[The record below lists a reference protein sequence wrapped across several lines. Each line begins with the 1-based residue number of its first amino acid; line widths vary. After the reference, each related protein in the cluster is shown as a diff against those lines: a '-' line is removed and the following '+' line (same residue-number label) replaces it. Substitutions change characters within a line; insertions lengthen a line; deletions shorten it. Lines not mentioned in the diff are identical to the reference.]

1 MNNILINSY
10 IAGNKKNISNFL
22 NKNKIEQ
29 GSTILFIPTA
39 GNVEEYTGY
48 IEEGKNTLS
57 DLGYQ
62 LELLDVAE
70 EDKEVCYQK
79 IKEAQTIVI
88 SGGNIFYLLQELK
101 NKALLLPLKEQ
112 IKKGCPYIGESAGGV
127 VLTSDVAYT
136 RFMDDPQEGRK
147 LDNTK
152 ALGVINFFPL
162 PHYIEEPFIESVQEI
177 FYLYK
182 DKLTLVPINNCQSI
196 IVENNQYY
204 IVNEHN

>member
-1 MNNILINSY
+1 MDNILINSY
-10 IAGNKKNISNFL
+10 LAGNKKNISNFL

-39 GNVEEYTGY
+39 GNVEEYTEY
-48 IEEGKNTLS
+48 IEEGKDTLS

-62 LELLDVAE
+62 LELLDVAK

-101 NKALLLPLKEQ
+101 NKDLLLPLKEQ

-127 VLTSDVAYT
+127 VLTSDVDYA
-136 RFMDDPQEGRK
+136 RFMDDPQEGKK

-152 ALGVINFFPL
+152 ALSVINFFPL
-162 PHYIEEPFIESVQEI
+162 PHYIEEPFTESVKET
-177 FYLYK
+177 FNLYK
-182 DKLTLVPINNCQSI
+182 DKLTLVPINNYQSI
-196 IVENNQYY
+196 IVENSQYY
-204 IVNEHN
+204 VVNELN